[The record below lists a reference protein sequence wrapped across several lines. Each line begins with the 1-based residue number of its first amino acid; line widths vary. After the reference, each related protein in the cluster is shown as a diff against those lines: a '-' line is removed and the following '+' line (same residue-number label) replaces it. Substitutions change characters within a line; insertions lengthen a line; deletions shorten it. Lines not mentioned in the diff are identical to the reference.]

1 VGAMDTGVNT
11 LYWHDY
17 ETFGIDP
24 ARDCPSQF
32 AGIRTNESLEVI
44 GEPLRL
50 YCRPPLDRLPSPM
63 ASLVTGITP
72 QNALDKGVP
81 ERTFIEQIHRELSV
95 PGTCGVGYNSIRF
108 DDEVTRH
115 TLYRNFYDPYER
127 EWKQGNSRWDII
139 DMVRLARALRPDGI
153 KWPDYDDGSPCFKLE
168 QLTQANGISH
178 ESAHDALSDVMA
190 TIAMARLVREKQPQL
205 YQYVYE
211 HRLKHKVAELINLN
225 HRKPFLHVSG
235 KLPRENGYTAL
246 MMPLAQ
252 HPVNKNAII
261 CFNLMG
267 DARALLE
274 LSAEQISERLFTRT
288 DALPEGV
295 SRIPLK
301 GVQLNRCP
309 VVATPRLMDTAAAQR
324 LGIDLARCEKQW
336 QLLLSQDLSAKLA
349 AVFASQQYEPRENA
363 EQALYEGFASEADK
377 ALFSAV
383 RSASASELASDSLH
397 FRDQRYR
404 ELLFLYRAKNFP
416 DTLTDEER
424 NCWQECRFQQLT
436 NGRGG
441 YLSLNDFYAQIEALH
456 AREDLSERDRTI
468 LHALREWGDQIL

>member
-1 VGAMDTGVNT
+1 MDVGVNT

-32 AGIRTNESLEVI
+32 AGVRTNESLEII

-50 YCRPPLDRLPSPM
+50 YCRPPLDRLPSPI

-72 QNALDKGVP
+72 QKALEEGLP

-153 KWPDYDDGSPCFKLE
+153 EWPDYEDGSPCFRLE

-178 ESAHDALSDVMA
+178 ELAHDALSDVMA
-190 TIAMARLVREKQPQL
+190 TIAMAKLVRDKQPQL

-211 HRLKHKVAELINLN
+211 HRLKHRVAELIDLN

-235 KLPRENGYTAL
+235 RLPRENGYTAL
-246 MMPLAQ
+246 MMPLAR
-252 HPVNKNAII
+252 HPANRNAII

-267 DARALLE
+267 DARALLD
-274 LSAEQISERLFTRT
+274 LPAEQICERLYTRT
-288 DALPEGV
+288 DALPEGAA
-295 SRIPLK
+295 RIPLK

-309 VVATPRLMDTAAAQR
+309 VVTTPRLLDTVAAQR
-324 LGIDLARCEKQW
+324 LGIDLDTCEKHW
-336 QLLLSQDLSAKLA
+336 QLLLQQDLTAKLT
-349 AVFASQQYEPRENA
+349 AVFSSQQYEPRENA
-363 EQALYEGFASEADK
+363 EQALYEGFASDSDK
-377 ALFSAV
+377 ALFDAV
-383 RSASASELASDSLH
+383 RTASASELASDSLH
-397 FRDQRYR
+397 FQDQRYH

-416 DTLTDEER
+416 ESLSDEER
-424 NCWQECRFQQLT
+424 HQWQERRFQQIT
-436 NGRGG
+436 DGRGG
-441 YLSLNDFYAQIEALH
+441 YLPLNDFCAQIETLSAK
-456 AREDLSERDRTI
+456 AELSERDRRI

>member
-1 VGAMDTGVNT
+1 MGAMDTGVNT

-72 QNALDKGVP
+72 QKALEEGVP

-153 KWPDYDDGSPCFKLE
+153 EWPDYDDGSPCFKLE

-211 HRLKHKVAELINLN
+211 HRLKHKVAELIDLN

-246 MMPLAQ
+246 MMPLAR

-267 DARALLE
+267 DARTLME
-274 LSAEQISERLFTRT
+274 LSPEQISERVFTRT

-295 SRIPLK
+295 ARIPLK

-309 VVATPRLMDTAAAQR
+309 VVATPRLMDAAAAHR
-324 LGIDLARCEKQW
+324 LGIDLARCERQW
-336 QLLLSQDLSAKLA
+336 QLLLEQDLTAKLA
-349 AVFASQQYEPRENA
+349 TVFSSQQYAPCENA

-377 ALFSAV
+377 ALFPAV
-383 RSASASELASDSLH
+383 RSASASELASDIMH
-397 FRDQRYR
+397 FQDRRYR
-404 ELLFLYRAKNFP
+404 DLLFLYRAKNFP
-416 DTLTDEER
+416 DTLTDEEQNR
-424 NCWQECRFQQLT
+424 WQECRFQQLT
-436 NGRGG
+436 NGRDG
-441 YLSLNDFYAQIEALH
+441 YLPLNDFYAQIEALH
-456 AREDLSERDRTI
+456 DREDLSERDRTI
-468 LHALREWGDQIL
+468 LYALREWGEQIL

>member
-1 VGAMDTGVNT
+1 VGAADIGVNT

-32 AGIRTNESLEVI
+32 AGIRTNESLEII

-72 QNALDKGVP
+72 QDALDKGVP

-108 DDEVTRH
+108 DDEVTRY
-115 TLYRNFYDPYER
+115 TLYRNFYDPYQR

-139 DMVRLARALRPDGI
+139 DMIRLARALRPDGI
-153 KWPDYDDGSPCFKLE
+153 EWPDYDDGSPCFKLE
-168 QLTQANGISH
+168 QLTLANGISH

-190 TIAMARLVREKQPQL
+190 TIAMARVVREKQPQL

-211 HRLKHKVAELINLN
+211 HRLKHKVAELIDLN

-246 MMPLAQ
+246 MMPLAR

-267 DARALLE
+267 DARALME
-274 LSAEQISERLFTRT
+274 LSPEQISERLFTRT

-295 SRIPLK
+295 ARIPLK

-309 VVATPRLMDTAAAQR
+309 VVATPRLMDAAAAHR
-324 LGIDLARCEKQW
+324 LGIDLARCERQW
-336 QLLLSQDLSAKLA
+336 RLLLEQDLTAKLA
-349 AVFASQQYEPRENA
+349 AVFSSQQYEPCDNA

-377 ALFSAV
+377 ALFPVV
-383 RSASASELASDSLH
+383 RSASPSELASDTIH
-397 FRDQRYR
+397 FQDRRYR
-404 ELLFLYRAKNFP
+404 DLLFLYRAKNFP
-416 DTLTDEER
+416 DTLTDEEQ

-456 AREDLSERDRTI
+456 DREHLSERDRTI
-468 LHALREWGDQIL
+468 LYALQEWGEQIL

>member
-1 VGAMDTGVNT
+1 MNT

-17 ETFGIDP
+17 ETFGVDP

-32 AGIRTNESLEVI
+32 AGIRTNESLDVV

-50 YCRPPLDRLPSPM
+50 YCRPPLDRLPSPV

-72 QNALDKGVP
+72 QDALQAGVP

-139 DMVRLARALRPDGI
+139 DMLRLARALRPDGI
-153 KWPDYDDGSPCFKLE
+153 EWPNYDDGSSCFRLE
-168 QLTQANGISH
+168 QLTAANGISH

-190 TIAMARLVREKQPQL
+190 TIAMARLVRDRQPQL
-205 YQYVYE
+205 YHYVYE
-211 HRLKHKVAELINLN
+211 HRLKHKVAEVIDLN

-246 MMPLAQ
+246 MMPLVR
-252 HPVNKNAII
+252 HPVNKNSII

-267 DARALLE
+267 DAQALID
-274 LSAEQISERLFTRT
+274 LSPEQIFDRLFTRT
-288 DALPEGV
+288 DALPEDV
-295 SRIPLK
+295 ARIALK

-309 VVATPRLMDTAAAQR
+309 VVTTPRLMDSAVAR
-324 LGIDLARCEKQW
+324 GLGIDLEKCEKQW
-336 QLLLSQDLSAKLA
+336 QLLLHQDLTAKLA
-349 AVFASQQYEPRENA
+349 AVFSNQQYSSHENA
-363 EQALYEGFASEADK
+363 EQALYDGFPSDADK
-377 ALFSAV
+377 ALFAAV
-383 RSASASELASDSLH
+383 RSASASELASGSLY
-397 FRDQRYR
+397 FQDPRYR

-416 DTLTDEER
+416 ETLSDEER
-424 NCWQECRFQQLT
+424 QQWQEHRFQQIT
-436 NGRGG
+436 DGRGG
-441 YLSLNDFYAQIEALH
+441 YLSLNDFHEQIEALH
-456 AREDLSERDRTI
+456 TRESLSERDKRI
-468 LHALREWGDQIL
+468 LHDLREWGNQIL

>member
-1 VGAMDTGVNT
+1 MGAMDTGVNT

-246 MMPLAQ
+246 MMQ
-252 HPVNKNAII
+252 KCHY
-261 CFNLMG
+261 
-267 DARALLE
+267 
-274 LSAEQISERLFTRT
+274 LF
-288 DALPEGV
+288 
-295 SRIPLK
+295 
-301 GVQLNRCP
+301 
-309 VVATPRLMDTAAAQR
+309 
-324 LGIDLARCEKQW
+324 
-336 QLLLSQDLSAKLA
+336 
-349 AVFASQQYEPRENA
+349 
-363 EQALYEGFASEADK
+363 
-377 ALFSAV
+377 
-383 RSASASELASDSLH
+383 
-397 FRDQRYR
+397 
-404 ELLFLYRAKNFP
+404 
-416 DTLTDEER
+416 
-424 NCWQECRFQQLT
+424 
-436 NGRGG
+436 
-441 YLSLNDFYAQIEALH
+441 
-456 AREDLSERDRTI
+456 
-468 LHALREWGDQIL
+468 